1 MLPPRRLRA
10 LSVRIFDP
18 DLVWMRWVFVAAC
31 ACTSATHAAQAPDRS
46 IVAITD
52 VSIVDVEKGRLLG
65 PRTVQIAD
73 GLVAA
78 IDKPGEGHIPAGAQR
93 VDGRGRFLIPGLVD
107 MHVHL
112 FNNSS
117 RRPPNTWAFALFIA
131 NGVTA
136 VREMASEPAS
146 IFIVNRW
153 REAIA
158 NGALVAPRILAAG
171 VVVYGKS
178 PEDVARQVDVAAD
191 VGADF
196 IKVFSEIPEAKWR
209 ATLEAAR
216 HRSLP
221 VMGHVPAGVSLLAS
235 AEAGQRS
242 GEHLMQAF
250 EACTTIEQSVL
261 DDRRGLAGEELVAR
275 RDAQEARVLDAFDQR
290 TCDRVAAALV
300 SSGQAQVPTLV
311 LPFVESKPAD
321 RNPQRDPRW
330 RYLRADE
337 RARWLRI
344 LDDSSSLDQTI
355 AARRWVVARKIVASL
370 YHAGVPVL
378 AGTDTPMPRVYPGF
392 SLQQELELFVESGM
406 SPADALRAATLAPAL
421 FLGIGDKTG
430 SVAVGKRADLVLL
443 DRNPLRDIRNIR
455 GIRAVV
461 FDGRLLTRSA
471 LDAVLA
477 DEAKTVSGD

>member
-1 MLPPRRLRA
+1 MLPPRRSRA
-10 LSVRIFDP
+10 SSVRIFDL
-18 DLVWMRWVFVAAC
+18 DLVWMRWVFVIAC
-31 ACTSATHAAQAPDRS
+31 APSATHAAQAPERS

-73 GLVAA
+73 GRIAA
-78 IDKPGEGHIPAGAQR
+78 IDKPGESHIPAAAQR

-117 RRPPNTWAFALFIA
+117 RRPPNTWAFPLFIA

-146 IFIVNRW
+146 ILIVNRW
-153 REAIA
+153 RKAIA
-158 NGALVAPRILAAG
+158 SGALLAPRILAAG
-171 VVVYGKS
+171 VVVYGKP
-178 PEDVARQVDVAAD
+178 PEDAARQVDVAAD

-196 IKVFSEIPEAKWR
+196 IKVFSEVPESNWHAI
-209 ATLEAAR
+209 LEAAR

-242 GEHLMQAF
+242 SEHLMQAF
-250 EACTTIEQSVL
+250 EACATIEQSVL
-261 DDRRGLAGEELVAR
+261 DDRRGLAGAELVAR

-300 SSGQAQVPTLV
+300 PSGQAEVPTLV
-311 LPFVESKPAD
+311 LPFVESKPID
-321 RNPQRDPRW
+321 RTPQGDPRW
-330 RYLRADE
+330 KYLRADE
-337 RARWLRI
+337 QARWVRI
-344 LDDSSSLDQTI
+344 LDDSTSLDQAL
-355 AARRWVVARKIVASL
+355 AAHRWVVARKIVASL
-370 YHAGVPVL
+370 YHARVPVL

-406 SPADALRAATLAPAL
+406 SPADALRAATRAPAL
-421 FLGIGDKTG
+421 FLGIGDESG

-471 LDAVLA
+471 LDVVLA
-477 DEAKTVSGD
+477 DEAKTVSEN

>member
-1 MLPPRRLRA
+1 
-10 LSVRIFDP
+10 
-18 DLVWMRWVFVAAC
+18 MRWVLVIAC
-31 ACTSATHAAQAPDRS
+31 ACESATHATPAPDRS

-52 VSIVDVEKGRLLG
+52 VSIVDVEKRRLIG

-73 GLVAA
+73 GRIVA
-78 IDKPGEGHIPAGAQR
+78 IDKRAESHIPAAAQR
-93 VDGRGRFLIPGLVD
+93 VDGSGRFLIPGLVD

-117 RRPPNTWAFALFIA
+117 RRPPNTWAFPLFIA

-146 IFIVNRW
+146 ILIVNRW

-196 IKVFSEIPEAKWR
+196 IKVFSEVPEASWR
-209 ATLEAAR
+209 ATLDAAR

-242 GEHLMQAF
+242 SEHLMQAF
-250 EACTTIEQSVL
+250 EACSTIEQSVL
-261 DDRRGLAGEELVAR
+261 DDRRGLAGDELVAR

-300 SSGQAQVPTLV
+300 SSGQAEVPTLV

-321 RNPQRDPRW
+321 RTPQGDPRW
-330 RYLRADE
+330 QYLREDA

-344 LDDSSSLDQTI
+344 LEDSSSLDQTT

-421 FLGIGDKTG
+421 FLGIGGEAG

-455 GIRAVV
+455 RIRTVV

-477 DEAKTVSGD
+477 DEAKSVSGN